1 MTAIVTPEAVPLE
14 LRQAGLGSRFCAL
27 MIDWLVQGAL
37 GFALLVAAI
46 PLAADNAGVG
56 IALFFVFLF
65 LVLLGYPAAM
75 ETLWKGRTLGKAAMG
90 LRVVTVEGAPIR
102 FRHAAIRAALG
113 LFDFYFTSGAGAVL
127 CALLTEKGQRM
138 GDLVAGTI
146 VLRERTGLAAP
157 APAAFGV
164 PPWLESYA
172 VTLDVSALRT
182 QDYQAVRSFLLRA
195 PQLDPQVRH
204 GLAVDLADP
213 IVGRVRP
220 APPTGIHPAWFLICV
235 AAVYQRRHAGAQ
247 TPGPPGYPPPPPPPA
262 YEPATDEKAPI
273 ASAPPPPSPTP
284 VAQTPV
290 APTPVAPSP
299 PPREGGGFS
308 AMD

>member
-1 MTAIVTPEAVPLE
+1 MTAVVTPEAVPLE
-14 LRQAGLGSRFCAL
+14 LRRAGLGSRFCAL

-37 GFALLVAAI
+37 GFALVVAGI
-46 PLAADNAGVG
+46 PLAADNVGVG

-65 LVLLGYPAAM
+65 LVLLGYPAIM

-113 LFDFYFTSGAGAVL
+113 LVDFWATSGAGAVL
-127 CALLTEKGQRM
+127 CALLTEKGQRL

-172 VTLDVSALRT
+172 ATLDVSALRT

-204 GLAVDLADP
+204 RLAIDLADP

-220 APPTGIHPAWFLICV
+220 APPGGIHPAWYLICV
-235 AAVYQRRHAGAQ
+235 AAVYQRRHAGPTA
-247 TPGPPGYPPPPPPPA
+247 PHVPPGAYPPPPPL
-262 YEPATDEKAPI
+262 YEPEGDAP
-273 ASAPPPPSPTP
+273 APTPPPPATRASPAPAP
-284 VAQTPV
+284 VN
-290 APTPVAPSP
+290 PSP